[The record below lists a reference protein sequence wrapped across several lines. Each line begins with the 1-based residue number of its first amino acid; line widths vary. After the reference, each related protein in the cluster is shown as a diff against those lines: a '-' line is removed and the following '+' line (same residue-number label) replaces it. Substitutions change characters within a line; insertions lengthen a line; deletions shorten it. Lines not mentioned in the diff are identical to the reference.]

1 MRGYSFLLWHCRG
14 PVFYVKKIVAW
25 AIARPEGEKKKSHAL
40 PPFPPSNKKLK
51 VYVNFLS
58 KWELTGTVFIVGF
71 ASWLYA
77 GRRGGTPNDKVCFGL
92 IIYQGY
98 EDFSLGIRKKKKVGG
113 VKKRAAVKHVHLLSA
128 GMR

>member
-1 MRGYSFLLWHCRG
+1 M
-14 PVFYVKKIVAW
+14 
-25 AIARPEGEKKKSHAL
+25 
-40 PPFPPSNKKLK
+40 PPAHQKLK

-58 KWELTGTVFIVGF
+58 KWEPGTVFIVGF

-98 EDFSLGIRKKKKVGG
+98 EDFSLGIRKKNKVGG
-113 VKKRAAVKHVHLLSA
+113 VKKRAAVKRVHLLSV
-128 GMR
+128 GMK